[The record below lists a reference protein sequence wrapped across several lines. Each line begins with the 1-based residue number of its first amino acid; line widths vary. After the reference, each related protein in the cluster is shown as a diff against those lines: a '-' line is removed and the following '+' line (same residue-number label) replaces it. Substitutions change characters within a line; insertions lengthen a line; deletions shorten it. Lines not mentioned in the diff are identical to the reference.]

1 MKMKILVI
9 AHNPFWSPEKQMRGG
24 EYSISNILEYLANRG
39 DEVHIFQKS
48 MGKSP
53 HENIK
58 IYPVRKKIKFNKRQT
73 RDDFSKEGRYH
84 TIADSYKAFHSLI
97 KKMDVIFTWASGG
110 EEALALHKEFGIPY
124 VYNVRFWAYLAGKD
138 WMGRK
143 VINQHPYNLKPEWFE
158 NASGIITNSEYVKK
172 IIQNFYGL
180 DSLVIRPPIDPKKIL
195 VEDNINRTYIT
206 VVGDNPLS
214 GHKFLEELAQG
225 MPHLNF
231 WSIGFD
237 SSFNTSRYQLGNWKI
252 DKRYISDRKEIY
264 RRTLIMIMPRQHD
277 ETFGRVALESMIN
290 GIPVICSNCGGTEEV
305 VPKEYI
311 IPNFK
316 NDFDE
321 WSGKINEVLNNYASI
336 SKEMKKVASGKEFNC
351 ENIYR
356 QFRKVLKRVK
366 SRRRIE
372 IEPSESKK
380 EETISVVLF
389 TFRRPDYFKEQIKAI
404 KSQTIEPL
412 EIIVGHLKNEK
423 TRKFDF
429 RDIDK
434 LIYYEYDPGFCAKF
448 ITAMA
453 AKGKFVAIFDDDTI
467 PGKKWLENCLNCFEE
482 REGIYGPFGVRMSN
496 PSYRG
501 IFRLSGWNHNNE
513 NIEEVDFMG
522 QSWFIP
528 YSYLRYMWMEQP
540 PFYNN
545 AEDIFFAYQA
555 QKYGG
560 IKVYVPPHP
569 KNNSEMWGTLKAHYG
584 LDKEAISIRA
594 YNEHNTLRDEMVR
607 QLIEDRDWKP
617 LYIRDLE
624 NDKSR
629 SS

>member
-9 AHNPFWSPEKQMRGG
+9 AHNPFWCPDKQMRGG
-24 EYSISNILEYLANRG
+24 EYSISNILEYLAKKG

-53 HENIK
+53 HKNIK
-58 IYPVRKKIKFNKRQT
+58 IYPIRKKIKFDKKQT
-73 RDDFSKEGRYH
+73 RSGFSEKERYR
-84 TIADSYKAFHSLI
+84 IVANSYKEFKSLV
-97 KKMDVIFTWASGG
+97 KNMDVMFSWASGG
-110 EEALALHKEFGIPY
+110 EEVWALHKEFGIPY
-124 VYNVRFWAYLAGKD
+124 VYNVRFWAYLAGKN

-143 VINQHPYNLKPEWFE
+143 VINQSPCSLKSDWFE
-158 NASGIITNSEYVKK
+158 NASCIITNSEYVKK

-180 DSLVIRPPIDPKKIL
+180 DSLIIRPPVDPEKIL
-195 VEDNINRTYIT
+195 VGDDINRTRIT

-214 GHKFLEELAQG
+214 GHTFLEKLAEG

-231 WSIGFD
+231 WSIGF
-237 SSFNTSRYQLGNWKI
+237 NPEYNASRYQLKNWKI
-252 DKRYISDRKEIY
+252 DKSYISDRKEIY
-264 RRTLIMIMPRQHD
+264 RRTLIMLMPRQHD

-290 GIPVICSNCGGTEEV
+290 GIPVICSNCGGTEEI
-305 VPKEYI
+305 VPKEYV
-311 IPNFK
+311 IPNFD
-316 NDFDE
+316 NDFGE
-321 WSGKINEVLNNYASI
+321 WSRKINEVLGDYI
-336 SKEMKKVASGKEFNC
+336 SVSEKMKEVANKKEFNC
-351 ENIYR
+351 ENICR
-356 QFRKVLKRVK
+356 QFRKVLKRVRSK
-366 SRRRIE
+366 RRIK
-372 IEPSESKK
+372 IEPSELKQ

-404 KSQTIEPL
+404 KSQTIKPL
-412 EIIVGHLKNEK
+412 EIIVGHLRNEK
-423 TRKFDF
+423 TKKFDF
-429 RDIDK
+429 KGIDK

-482 REGIYGPFGVRMSN
+482 KEGIYGPFGVKISN
-496 PSYRG
+496 PSYRK

-522 QSWFIP
+522 QAWFMP
-528 YSYLRYMWMEQP
+528 YSYLHYMWMEQP

-569 KNNSEMWGTLKAHYG
+569 INNSEMWGTLKAHYG

-607 QLIEDRDWKP
+607 QLVKERSWKP